1 VEVNVGRFIWPFIG
15 NPAPDLHLPVDLWPV
30 CPFRNVTSVNPEIYI
45 DLRDA
50 NKNNWM
56 NGPMAPS
63 KFSRAHDMAHLL
75 QNESRGINPSKKA
88 ILSPF
93 LIDTF
98 KSPMVKFGKMVTE
111 KGMLNPWTT
120 HQSLY
125 VVLAIVKVVP
135 VVQRA
140 LSAPIPGWF

>member
-1 VEVNVGRFIWPFIG
+1 
-15 NPAPDLHLPVDLWPV
+15 
-30 CPFRNVTSVNPEIYI
+30 
-45 DLRDA
+45 
-50 NKNNWM
+50 
-56 NGPMAPS
+56 MAPWLHQS
-63 KFSRAHDMAHLL
+63 FYGAHDMAHLL
-75 QNESRGINPSKKA
+75 QNKSRG
-88 ILSPF
+88 F
-93 LIDTF
+93 L